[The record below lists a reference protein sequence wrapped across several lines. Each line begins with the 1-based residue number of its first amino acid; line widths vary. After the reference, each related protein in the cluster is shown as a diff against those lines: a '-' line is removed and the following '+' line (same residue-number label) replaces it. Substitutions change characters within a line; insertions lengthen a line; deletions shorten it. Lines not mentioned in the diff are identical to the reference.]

1 MAYKILY
8 IEDEKNY
15 GSIISELEKDGEFQ
29 VEVWSPENL
38 ENSIM
43 KIDNKDA
50 LIVDFRLT
58 QSDTIVDGPSF
69 AQTFRTKN
77 ARSHR
82 DIPIILFSVEDNIID
97 YYKDYTSQDLF
108 DFSVPKGIYLENSS
122 KYNSRIV
129 SVING
134 YNSIIENK
142 NKLDLI
148 LDISEDFKDNVLD
161 YRIQFSLNSPIYNED
176 VYAFSSFIHR
186 NLIQSIGVLIGE
198 DVLSS
203 RLGISRESKDWN
215 ALLEKLS
222 DIKYSGIF
230 SESYNRWWMPKLS
243 EWFMNNYEGKN
254 SLRRLNAS
262 QRCDELK
269 KISGLANLTPLEK
282 IKSKGYTANSSNFWS
297 ICKHTNLPIDPVDG
311 FEIYERDLL
320 PWQDKE
326 YISFLGIS
334 SLHMNY
340 VKPSEKRRISAIE
353 KSLKK

>member
-243 EWFMNNYEGKN
+243 EWFMNT
-254 SLRRLNAS
+254 
-262 QRCDELK
+262 
-269 KISGLANLTPLEK
+269 NLTPLEK